1 MKNIKFNTF
10 IKNYNIIY
18 PNNKLSE
25 KDINWLDWFIGF
37 TEGDGS
43 LMGYTKNNNTVS
55 YVLTQKEIEIIEEVY
70 NKLKLGHIKHFY
82 TPSGEYK
89 FSRLIIG
96 DKNQIFLLYLLF
108 NGNLHL
114 EHRIDQ
120 LINWYNIL
128 SIMPKFDITKFNL
141 DSIPKPI
148 TTPMKV
154 TLDDAW
160 LSGFTDAEGCFNITW
175 VRKMYPRK
183 RFILDQKDAEKLLL
197 HVKYLLLNCGTVYS
211 RKTKNGGM
219 YRLDITY
226 NKNQLKS
233 YTVLTSYFNFYT
245 LKTKKLLNY
254 KYWIHFHK
262 S

>member
-1 MKNIKFNTF
+1 MKNIRFNTF
-10 IKNYNIIY
+10 IKNYNRIY
-18 PNNKLSE
+18 PDNKLSE

-43 LMGYTKNNNTVS
+43 LMGYTKDHNIVS
-55 YVLTQKEIEIIEEVY
+55 YVLTQKEIKIIDEIY
-70 NKLKLGHIKHFY
+70 NKLKLGHTKHFY

-128 SIMPKFDITKFNL
+128 SIMPKFDITKYYFN
-141 DSIPKPI
+141 SIPKPI

-154 TLDDAW
+154 TLEDAW
-160 LSGFTDAEGCFNITW
+160 LSGFTDAEGCFNIENSKDKKYL
-175 VRKMYPRK
+175 RLH
-183 RFILDQKDAEKLLL
+183 FILDQKEEKD
-197 HVKYLLLNCGTVYS
+197 LLNYIKVLFNKGSVNY

-219 YRLDITY
+219 YRLVISYSNIDFSLFLFINYFHNFKLKTNKKITY
-226 NKNQLKS
+226 KKWMNKL
-233 YTVLTSYFNFYT
+233 
-245 LKTKKLLNY
+245 
-254 KYWIHFHK
+254 
-262 S
+262 